1 MAILEAGDGTLQ
13 KRLDSGRCPKCA
25 TKLPP
30 VNDKG
35 WVQCWVCKLQ
45 ISGVKEMLNDTPV

>member
-13 KRLDSGRCPKCA
+13 KRLDAGRCPKCDV
-25 TKLPP
+25 TLPP
-30 VNDKG
+30 VNDMG
-35 WVQCWVCKLQ
+35 CVQCWVCKLQ

>member
-13 KRLDSGRCPKCA
+13 KRLDAGRCPKCDV
-25 TKLPP
+25 TLPP

-35 WVQCWVCKLQ
+35 WVQCRVCKLQ
-45 ISGVKEMLNDTPV
+45 ISGVKERLNG